1 MIFDINMDNFRR
13 KEILVAGGHVT
24 KPPATTTYV
33 SVVLRETVRIA
44 LAVAALNYLQVRT
57 ADIKNAYTQATVAT
71 QIWTVLG
78 PEFGMDDG
86 KPAVFVTALYG
97 IKSAG
102 TIFWNHLDDCTKHM
116 EYMTYP
122 ADP

>member
-13 KEILVAGGHVT
+13 KAILVAGGHVT

-33 SVVLRETVRIA
+33 SVVLTETVRIA
-44 LAVAALNYLQVRT
+44 LAFAALNYLQVRT

-71 QIWTVLG
+71 NIWTVLG

-86 KPAVFVTALYG
+86 KPAVVARPCMASKALELFFG
-97 IKSAG
+97 IIWMIA
-102 TIFWNHLDDCTKHM
+102 
-116 EYMTYP
+116 
-122 ADP
+122 